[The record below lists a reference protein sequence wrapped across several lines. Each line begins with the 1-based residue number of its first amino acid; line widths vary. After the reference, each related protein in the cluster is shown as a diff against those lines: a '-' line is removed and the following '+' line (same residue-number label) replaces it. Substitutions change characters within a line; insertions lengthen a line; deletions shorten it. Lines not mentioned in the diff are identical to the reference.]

1 MFDSGISSID
11 TLLQSQQ
18 MHDGW
23 KRLMKVIIHLVMS
36 IKDLKIIAEL
46 VVYLLGK
53 QSFKISKDMDEDVG
67 QDGYHSTFRSDTI
80 K

>member
-67 QDGYHSTFRSDTI
+67 QDCYHSTFRSDTI